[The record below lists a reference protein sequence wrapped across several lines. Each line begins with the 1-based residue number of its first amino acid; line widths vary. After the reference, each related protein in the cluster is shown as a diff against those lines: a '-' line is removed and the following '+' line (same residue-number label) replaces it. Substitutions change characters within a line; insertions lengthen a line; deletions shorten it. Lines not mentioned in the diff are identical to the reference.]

1 MVNPRPP
8 LGIGIVGTGQRC
20 MSFFAPYITSHPE
33 TMRLVAL
40 ADQDRAR
47 LNSAIAD
54 LGGSIRAY
62 DHIEDLLSDA
72 DIGAV
77 IVATPDFT
85 HRRMF
90 DQVLEAGK
98 HVVCEKPM
106 ATTVEDALHMT
117 RRAMAVPQVVQI
129 GFMLRYAPFFVH
141 LKQVIASGT
150 IGPLLQVSAAEIVE
164 FYHGAAFFRRWH
176 RLRQNSGGLL
186 VHKASHTLDVI
197 NWWVDA
203 LPVEV
208 SARGGIGTFVRKPEA
223 ASRCRDCR
231 LIETCPAAF
240 RDNADNYIYQT
251 REERAGRIASSADL
265 CVYNSDKD
273 TVDHA
278 TLMAQ
283 YANGVELTFSF
294 TTTGSRHDRQFLIV
308 GQRGQIKASQA
319 DGVISVEPLGEESRQ
334 IVLPEELRGDHGGG
348 DAPLMEDF
356 LSCIEG
362 RHRPTADV
370 KAGLYSVALAAAA
383 TQSIDQEGRAID
395 LRGVLEGV

>member
-1 MVNPRPP
+1 M
-8 LGIGIVGTGQRC
+8 
-20 MSFFAPYITSHPE
+20 
-33 TMRLVAL
+33 
-40 ADQDRAR
+40 
-47 LNSAIAD
+47 
-54 LGGSIRAY
+54 
-62 DHIEDLLSDA
+62 
-72 DIGAV
+72 
-77 IVATPDFT
+77 
-85 HRRMF
+85 
-90 DQVLEAGK
+90 
-98 HVVCEKPM
+98 
-106 ATTVEDALHMT
+106 
-117 RRAMAVPQVVQI
+117 
-129 GFMLRYAPFFVH
+129 
-141 LKQVIASGT
+141 
-150 IGPLLQVSAAEIVE
+150 
-164 FYHGAAFFRRWH
+164 
-176 RLRQNSGGLL
+176 

-240 RDNADNYIYQT
+240 RDNAYNYIYQT

-356 LSCIEG
+356 LSCIER
-362 RHRPTADV
+362 RHRPIADV